1 MEAFCL
7 LYSQKPLEKITVHEI
22 ARKAGFNRST
32 FYQYFLDV
40 NDLLCDVENE
50 FLKYI
55 SDKRGQ
61 AGAGSTPFIED
72 IVVLY
77 ETKSIYI
84 NALFGRYGSNQF
96 LERLKAAVKLEM
108 PELDRSTN
116 DGLKPYLMEYRF
128 SGALSLFRFWL
139 SSGKDLSTQ
148 EFLTLI
154 ASLYEHG
161 ASYISFIENGEKESQ

>member
-7 LYSQKPLEKITVHEI
+7 LYSQKPLEKITVQEI

-61 AGAGSTPFIED
+61 AGASSTPFIED

-116 DGLKPYLMEYRF
+116 D
-128 SGALSLFRFWL
+128 
-139 SSGKDLSTQ
+139 
-148 EFLTLI
+148 
-154 ASLYEHG
+154 
-161 ASYISFIENGEKESQ
+161 

>member
-1 MEAFCL
+1 M
-7 LYSQKPLEKITVHEI
+7 
-22 ARKAGFNRST
+22 
-32 FYQYFLDV
+32 
-40 NDLLCDVENE
+40 LCDVENE

-61 AGAGSTPFIED
+61 AGASSTPFIED

-116 DGLKPYLMEYRF
+116 DRLKPYLMEYRF

-139 SSGKDLSTQ
+139 SRGKDLSTQ

-161 ASYISFIENGEKESQ
+161 ASSISFIENGEKDHSNNQAAAEYPPVA

>member
-7 LYSQKPLEKITVHEI
+7 LYSKKPLEKITVQEI

-108 PELDRSTN
+108 PELDQSTN

-139 SSGKDLSTQ
+139 SRGKDLSTQ

-154 ASLYEHG
+154 ANLYEHG
-161 ASYISFIENGEKESQ
+161 ASSISFIENGERESQ